1 MLEVLDKK
9 AWTPA
14 AAAHLLNRAGF
25 GGTPAEIGALHALGL
40 RGAVDQLLNAGDDS
54 DLFPEPAAADSSELL
69 ALRDQ
74 LRGKPEPAK
83 QEIQKQMRQLG
94 QRQMQGLRSWW
105 LNRMRWSPFAAR
117 EKAVLFWH
125 GHWATSV
132 EKVREPA
139 GMWRQNETLRAF
151 ALGDFGGMARAMSR
165 DPAMMRYLDLNQSY
179 KGHPNENFA
188 RELME
193 LFTLGEGNYTEKD
206 IQESARAFT
215 GYRMNPRTGEFIFA
229 RRQNDEGEKIFF
241 GRSGK
246 FTGDDIIGIIVDD
259 PRCAAFLA
267 KKLWTFYAAENPSPA
282 LVAALA
288 ARYRASGMNA
298 GALLR
303 TVFMSREFY
312 APSVVRRQ
320 IKSPV
325 QWLVQTCKVL
335 EVPLPAEETCDGILR
350 QLGQMPFA
358 PPNVKGW
365 DGGKAWISSASLL
378 LRYNLAGFI
387 VSGKASALQ
396 GIGGGV
402 AGAIQVPL
410 DKIIPPEASPAAACD
425 ALGFRLFQ
433 TGLPEPLK
441 EKFLEYLRTHGT
453 GAPARRD
460 LLHLMMSTPDYQL
473 T

>member
-9 AWTPA
+9 SWTPA

-25 GGTPAEIGALHALGL
+25 GGTPAEIAGLHALGL
-40 RGAVDQLLNAGDDS
+40 EGAVDRLLNAGDDA
-54 DLFPEPAAADSSELL
+54 DLFPEPPAADPAELL

-74 LRGKPEPAK
+74 LRGKAEPEK
-83 QEIQKQMRQLG
+83 QEIQRQMRQIG

-132 EKVREPA
+132 EKVREPFA
-139 GMWRQNETLRAF
+139 MWQQNETLRAF
-151 ALGDFGGMARAMSR
+151 ALGNFAEMAREISR
-165 DPAMMRYLDLNQSY
+165 DPAMMRYLDVNQSN
-179 KGHPNENFA
+179 KGRPNENFA

-206 IQESARAFT
+206 IQEAARAFT
-215 GYRMNPRTGEFIFA
+215 GYKMNPRSGQFIFA
-229 RRQNDEGEKIFF
+229 KRQNDDGEKTFF
-241 GRSGK
+241 GKTGK
-246 FTGDDIIGIIVDD
+246 FTGDDIIGMIVAD
-259 PRCAAFLA
+259 PRCPAYMAR
-267 KKLWTFYAAENPSPA
+267 KLWTFYASENPSPD
-282 LVAALA
+282 LVAALSG
-288 ARYRASGMNA
+288 RYRASGMNT

-303 TVFMSREFY
+303 TIFLSREFY
-312 APSVVRRQ
+312 DPSVVRRQ
-320 IKSPV
+320 IKGPV
-325 QWLVQTCKVL
+325 QWLVQTCRVL
-335 EVPLPAEETCDGILR
+335 EVPLPAEETSDGILR

-396 GIGGGV
+396 GIGGGQ
-402 AGAIQVPL
+402 AGALKVPL
-410 DKIIPPEASPAAACD
+410 DKLIPPGMPPEAACD

-433 TGLPEPLK
+433 VGLPEPLK
-441 EKFLEYLRTHGT
+441 EKFLTYLRTHGT